1 MTITRG
7 AQPHRFELSAD
18 TLAQTTLSSGGQ
30 TRRWAL
36 AALAAAALLL
46 PTGPAP
52 AQDKYPDRAVKIIVP
67 FAAGG
72 STDVMA
78 RKIADLLSKKWGVA
92 VVVESRPGGG
102 TAIGGTALA
111 NAAPDGYTI
120 LMGPDTTFA
129 INQLLSSR
137 PQYDPFKDFAPIT
150 QILAFPMSIVVDA
163 KLPVTTLKDLV
174 ALAKTKPLNY
184 GSFGVAS
191 APHLTIEMFKQ
202 AAKVDIVHVPY
213 KGVGPVFLALQ
224 SGEIQIS
231 AFSPAAA
238 APYIKAGTMRIL
250 AVDGVKRWPSAPDT
264 PTFAEAGFPTVHA
277 PGWWAIGAPAKTP
290 VPIIKKLNHDL
301 REIIEA
307 PDFKE
312 YLVSQ
317 GYQPASGTP
326 EELTALMKD
335 TAALW
340 APVIKKLEID
350 LK

>member
-1 MTITRG
+1 MSTTRTAPG
-7 AQPHRFELSAD
+7 RRFWSF
-18 TLAQTTLSSGGQ
+18 GGNAMAS
-30 TRRWAL
+30 RRGLVL
-36 AALAAAALLL
+36 AALALLAAA
-46 PTGPAP
+46 PFGSAAF
-52 AQDKYPDRAVKIIVP
+52 AQDMYPNRTVKIIVP

-72 STDVMA
+72 STDIMA
-78 RKIADLLSKKWGVA
+78 RKIADLLSKKWGGTA

-102 TAIGGTALA
+102 TVLGGLALA

-120 LMGPDTTFA
+120 MIGPDTTFA

-150 QILAFPMSIVVDA
+150 QLVVFPMSIVVDA
-163 KLPVTTLKDLV
+163 RLPVKTLKELV
-174 ALAKTKPLNY
+174 EFAKAKPLNY

-191 APHLTIEMFKQ
+191 APHLTMEMFKQ
-202 AAKVDIVHVPY
+202 AAGADIVHVPY
-213 KGVGPVFLALQ
+213 KGVAPVFLALQ
-224 SGEIQIS
+224 SGEIQLG

-238 APYIKAGTMRIL
+238 APYVKAGTMRIL
-250 AVDGVKRWPSAPDT
+250 AVDGAKRWPSAPDV
-264 PTFAEAGFPTVHA
+264 PTFAEAGFPAVRA

-290 VPIIKKLNHDL
+290 APIIKKLNQDL

-312 YLVSQ
+312 YLVAQ
-317 GYQPASGTP
+317 GYLPATGTP
-326 EELTALMKD
+326 EELAAVMKE

-340 APVIKKLEID
+340 APVIKKLGID